1 MTFGA
6 HRGKSILPGPRR
18 LALVLNLFLAMH
30 HFLCAGLDICLRIL
44 QRTNPRGDDEMPF
57 ALALTLELN
66 WLSLEQRG
74 ELEPL
79 GSRDLAMGPRL
90 PANVVDISSYLPER
104 AARPRFVTPT
114 PMPRPRWHWAS
125 AFIVVTIC
133 LAILP
138 FLLAT
143 ADLAPGEYLTGIGEQ
158 RTIPLADG
166 SRISM
171 NTQSRLRVRF
181 TEHGRD
187 IELIEG
193 EALFSV
199 AHDPARP
206 FKVHARRTIVEA
218 LGTKFSIYLG
228 NSGTRI
234 AVTQGRV
241 RVFENL
247 NPTPVIL
254 NPDGLLWTDTEVFE
268 FSQQPEGLVVSA
280 GQEARVSHEDSFGD
294 FEVETRWVALEEL
307 ERRLAWVNGN
317 LFFKGETLGE
327 AVGDFNRYNWRK
339 LKIADPAIAGFQLGG
354 QFETTDVSGFLDA
367 LKELYGIRATTIG
380 DPASHDS
387 FVELRRRPTGPP

>member
-1 MTFGA
+1 
-6 HRGKSILPGPRR
+6 
-18 LALVLNLFLAMH
+18 
-30 HFLCAGLDICLRIL
+30 
-44 QRTNPRGDDEMPF
+44 MPF

-66 WLSLEQRG
+66 WLSLEQRS
-74 ELEPL
+74 ELEKL
-79 GSRDLAMGPRL
+79 GSRSLTAGRRL
-90 PANVVDISSYLPER
+90 PANVVDIASYLPER
-104 AARPRFVTPT
+104 PARDRLITATPA
-114 PMPRPRWHWAS
+114 PRPRWNWAT
-125 AFIVVTIC
+125 AFIVTVF
-133 LAILP
+133 LATLP

-166 SRISM
+166 SRIIM

-193 EALFSV
+193 EALFCV

-206 FKVHARRTIVEA
+206 FRVHARRTIVEA

-228 NSGTRI
+228 NSGTKI

-247 NPTPVIL
+247 NPTPIIL
-254 NPDGLLWTDTEVFE
+254 NPDGLMWTDTVVFE
-268 FSQQPEGLVVSA
+268 FSQPPEGLVVSA
-280 GQEARVSHEDSFGD
+280 GQEARVSHQDSFSD

-327 AVGDFNRYNWRK
+327 AVEEFNRYNWRK
-339 LKIADPAIAGFQLGG
+339 LKIADPTIAGFQLGG
-354 QFETTDVSGFLDA
+354 QFETTDVDAFLDA
-367 LKELYGIRATTIG
+367 LKELYGIRSTTSG
-380 DPASHDS
+380 APTSHDS

>member
-1 MTFGA
+1 
-6 HRGKSILPGPRR
+6 
-18 LALVLNLFLAMH
+18 
-30 HFLCAGLDICLRIL
+30 
-44 QRTNPRGDDEMPF
+44 MPF

-74 ELEPL
+74 ELEVL
-79 GSRDLAMGPRL
+79 GSRNVSAGQRL
-90 PANVVDISSYLPER
+90 PGNVVDISNYLPER
-104 AARPRFVTPT
+104 PSRHRFIAPTPTARPG
-114 PMPRPRWHWAS
+114 WNWAT
-125 AFIVVTIC
+125 AFIVVIVC
-133 LAILP
+133 VAVLP
-138 FLLAT
+138 FLVAT
-143 ADLAPGEYLTGIGEQ
+143 ADLAPGEYLTGMGEQ

-166 SRISM
+166 SRITM

-206 FKVHARRTIVEA
+206 FRVHAKRTIVEA
-218 LGTKFSIYLG
+218 LGTKFSIYIG
-228 NSGTRI
+228 NSGTKI

-247 NPTPVIL
+247 NPTPIIL
-254 NPDGLLWTDTEVFE
+254 NPDGLLWTDTAVFE
-268 FSQQPEGLVVSA
+268 FSQAPEGLVVNA
-280 GQEARVSHEDSFGD
+280 GQEARVSHEDSFTD
-294 FEVETRWVALEEL
+294 FEVETRWVAIEEL

-327 AVGDFNRYNWRK
+327 AVTEFNRYNWRK
-339 LKIADPAIAGFQLGG
+339 LKIADPSIAGFQLGG
-354 QFETTDVSGFLDA
+354 QFETTDVAAFLDA
-367 LKELYGIRATTIG
+367 LKQLYGIRATTIG

-387 FVELRRRPTGPP
+387 FTELRRRPIGPP